1 MKYIVLFIAYLFCT
15 PTFAGSIKET
25 AVPAKVKNY
34 VMSYFL
40 YVFRPINNYMFH
52 ITAFINGSSN
62 HNAMQL
68 FHEIM
73 SHYPKA
79 QSIDWDFEDDDNL
92 YEAKFKIDKLKYK
105 LQITPDGRLHASKE
119 DVLISTLPKLI
130 PQYIREH
137 YAGYK
142 ILGANK
148 KVFGNKITYDVGIK
162 GKNAQGNTR
171 HYNVYFDSKGNKISR
186 K

>member
-1 MKYIVLFIAYLFCT
+1 MILNNQTVFTNNLVIFCVIISNKNSEKNMKYIVLFIAYLFCT
-15 PTFAGSIKET
+15 STFAGSIKET

-34 VMSYFL
+34 V
-40 YVFRPINNYMFH
+40 
-52 ITAFINGSSN
+52 
-62 HNAMQL
+62 
-68 FHEIM
+68 M

-119 DVLISTLPKLI
+119 DVLISTLPKPI

-148 KVFGNKITYDVGIK
+148 KVFGNKVTYDVGIK

>member
-34 VMSYFL
+34 V
-40 YVFRPINNYMFH
+40 
-52 ITAFINGSSN
+52 
-62 HNAMQL
+62 
-68 FHEIM
+68 M

-105 LQITPDGRLHASKE
+105 LQITPDGRLHTSKE

>member
-1 MKYIVLFIAYLFCT
+1 MKYIVLFIAYLLST
-15 PTFAGSIKET
+15 PTIAGSIKET

-34 VMSYFL
+34 V
-40 YVFRPINNYMFH
+40 
-52 ITAFINGSSN
+52 
-62 HNAMQL
+62 
-68 FHEIM
+68 M

>member
-1 MKYIVLFIAYLFCT
+1 MILNNQTVFTNNLVIFCVIISNKNSEKNMKYIVLFIAYLFCT
-15 PTFAGSIKET
+15 STFAGSIKET

-34 VMSYFL
+34 V
-40 YVFRPINNYMFH
+40 
-52 ITAFINGSSN
+52 
-62 HNAMQL
+62 
-68 FHEIM
+68 M

-119 DVLISTLPKLI
+119 DVLIFTLPKPI

-148 KVFGNKITYDVGIK
+148 KVFGNKVTYDVGIK

>member
-1 MKYIVLFIAYLFCT
+1 MKYIFLFIAYLFCT
-15 PTFAGSIKET
+15 STFAGSIKET

-34 VMSYFL
+34 V
-40 YVFRPINNYMFH
+40 
-52 ITAFINGSSN
+52 
-62 HNAMQL
+62 
-68 FHEIM
+68 M

-119 DVLISTLPKLI
+119 DVLISTLPKPI

-148 KVFGNKITYDVGIK
+148 KVFGNKVTYDVGIK